1 VVKSKKY
8 VVPLAI
14 LNPEVA
20 AGFVVAYLT
29 DGRFKAPKDAAVEV
43 IPGEPTTL
51 TGAPSAVGAEDVR
64 RPLPAPAVTP
74 ASASPQ

>member
-1 VVKSKKY
+1 
-8 VVPLAI
+8 
-14 LNPEVA
+14 
-20 AGFVVAYLT
+20 VVAYLT

-51 TGAPSAVGAEDVR
+51 TGASSAAGADEVR

-74 ASASPQ
+74 TPATPQ

>member
-1 VVKSKKY
+1 
-8 VVPLAI
+8 LAI

-29 DGRFKAPKDAAVEV
+29 DGRFKVPKDAAVEV

-51 TGAPSAVGAEDVR
+51 TGARSTAGAGEVR
-64 RPLPAPAVTP
+64 RPLPASAITP
-74 ASASPQ
+74 APLAPQK